1 MTQPTI
7 EQALKRLADAADAVG
22 VKHFDTD
29 DLGAEVEELI
39 AATEAARAALAEKQ
53 GLPETTSSKSDA
65 QIADELQQSMDAL
78 LEPDDEGDKIKYRT
92 LIRIMARARNRLRQ
106 VDAALS
112 AQREGE

>member
-7 EQALKRLADAADAVG
+7 EECIEWLDA
-22 VKHFDTD
+22 F
-29 DLGAEVEELI
+29 I
-39 AATEAARAALAEKQ
+39 AAPNTALYPTGHAVIIRAALAEKQ
-53 GLPETTSSKSDA
+53 VVPETTSSKSDA

-106 VDAALS
+106 IDVALA
-112 AQREGE
+112 AQREGK